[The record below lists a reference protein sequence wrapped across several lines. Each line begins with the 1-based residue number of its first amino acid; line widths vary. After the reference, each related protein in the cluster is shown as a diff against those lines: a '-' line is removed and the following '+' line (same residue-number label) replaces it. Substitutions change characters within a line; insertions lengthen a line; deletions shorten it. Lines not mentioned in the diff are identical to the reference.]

1 MSIKA
6 TPADMSA
13 ELSLQQLS
21 ALRNQLDQDIE
32 LLTTS
37 ISQLNQAQ
45 TKFQESGEVVS
56 NQSHITSGTEILVPL
71 TASMYINGSITN
83 NDKFLIDIGTG
94 YYIERNREGT
104 VDYFKRKVAFL
115 NQEIEKCVKITQQ
128 KIGLRESV
136 NEALV
141 LKQKATPAKES
152 ANASTSS

>member
-1 MSIKA
+1 MQ
-6 TPADMSA
+6 TFLLY
-13 ELSLQQLS
+13 LS
-21 ALRNQLDQDIE
+21 QDIE
-32 LLTTS
+32 VLTAS

-56 NQSHITSGTEILVPL
+56 NQSHISNGTEILVPL

-94 YYIERNREGT
+94 YYIEKNREGT

-128 KIGLRESV
+128 KIGLREC
-136 NEALV
+136 
-141 LKQKATPAKES
+141 KFIIIIH
-152 ANASTSS
+152 